1 MISVQEQDFDIAH
14 EHESLRVRA
23 GDPGAIVTFSG
34 LVREIYDPAG
44 TASDVVSGLFLEHY
58 PGMTERCLED
68 IAEQARQRWPLLA
81 TRIIHRVGELGPKEQ
96 IVFVGTASA
105 HRHAAFESAMFIMD
119 YLKSHAPFWKKQKS
133 EDGSQWIASRAS
145 DADAV
150 KKWDLESEAKN

>member
-1 MISVQEQDFDIAH
+1 MISVQKQDFDISH
-14 EHESLRVRA
+14 EYESLRVRA

-34 LVREIYDPAG
+34 LVREIYD
-44 TASDVVSGLFLEHY
+44 TSESASDVVSGLFLEHY

-68 IAEQARQRWPLLA
+68 ITEQASQRWPLLA

-105 HRHAAFESAMFIMD
+105 NRHAAFESAMFIMD

-133 EDGSQWIASRAS
+133 EDGSRWIASRAS
-145 DADAV
+145 DAAAI
-150 KKWDLESEAKN
+150 KKWDVDN